1 MKKKLEAELISI
13 AHRVLKIHNRE
24 GIAQL
29 QQEALNL
36 YQKLS
41 ILRFYEEH
49 FEPAKP
55 TIGKAELEAAI
66 EDIKTIVP
74 EVFDQESEAITDITI
89 ESTEVLAN
97 IAETSTEII
106 VEDAVEEAIEIVSSE
121 TPHPLS
127 EIKTIEEKK
136 EIESDFI
143 TETTKTTESFTNKLV
158 EAAEETKLE
167 TTEIEDSIT
176 ESSLTLEAP
185 EKVEIF
191 NEPENTVTTDNF
203 EDELVEN
210 SEEILEVKTVAFEPN
225 VNELTNTES
234 EVVAQNPLFK
244 EEQPTLVE
252 QFKAAQTEQPLFTE
266 NLFSEID
273 DDFTP
278 KATNNSIQT
287 SFENLF
293 GQNYQNLEFVK
304 AEETV
309 EETIEK
315 QKVKRENKKAKQTTE
330 TNDEGLF
337 GAKQVAELYTNAI
350 TLGINDRIA
359 FQIHL
364 FNNSDQD
371 LNRVVSQ
378 LNTMNNLD
386 EALDFINNMVKP
398 DYNNWQHKDE
408 YEDRFMALVEKRFS

>member
-158 EAAEETKLE
+158 EAAEE

>member
-191 NEPENTVTTDNF
+191 NETENTVTTDNF